1 MSEASMATLEK
12 FDLNIRAARD
22 AFIKLDHA
30 CLSLSR
36 QLMEAKDENAKLRE
50 LVNSYA
56 DLFEKEAATNNGYG
70 PYYSGEDWLALA
82 NDMRIELAKCCGEL
96 GIEVE

>member
-1 MSEASMATLEK
+1 MSEVSMATLEK

-36 QLMEAKDENAKLRE
+36 QLMEAKDENGRLRE
-50 LVNSYA
+50 FVMDLA
-56 DLFEKEAATNNGYG
+56 DAIRHDDGFGIDRGWVIER
-70 PYYSGEDWLALA
+70 
-82 NDMRIELAKCCGEL
+82 MREL
-96 GIEVE
+96 GIEVEPC